1 MHTKECSMSFE
12 PLATTRGARC
22 GRVLVTALV
31 ASLAA
36 GSLAGCAGNDG
47 FAFFK
52 NTKSYSQDDL
62 ANQATISLN
71 PQNTHGA
78 YTSEWYQGEASESNL
93 PNRWLSEAQLSVSEN
108 EARRAAAQA
117 GLAINAADRFERLA
131 AENAAYE
138 RAASRRD
145 VSGFRADS
153 LGQVYD
159 AKLDEL
165 VSQTE
170 ATRINNTAGARRGL
184 AEVDITT
191 LEWQQQ
197 FERMY
202 AEADKAWNAAQGEHV
217 KMLAER
223 ERVESAGNAKI
234 DQMDRVAD
242 LTEKRAA
249 ERVAQ
254 LRAEARAIQIQSQ
267 AQVDALDRSISTT
280 GEQFDARSDRWREL
294 ASAAEKAADA
304 RVSELRSQAKAVS
317 EQDAEGK
324 YELDKLTAQ
333 LEYDRKLAEAEQMTM
348 AAEALAQQT
357 KASVDRLRAESDKD
371 LALSQTEYETEIAAI
386 DRFVEHG
393 ESEIAFQR
401 AEAHRIEREARAEFI
416 KAEAAAR
423 ANAIRETSRHQQQ
436 LSEAERELIAAEAK
450 AEAARIQKDLYQQ
463 LAKQRAAGRVT
474 LPNKTDQPDPAA
486 RNGDANPEMANAS
499 QKPEL
504 LHPEHVANFRASLA
518 EAASIRK
525 QQDATEKAVFATAQE
540 RTTQANAW
548 WDQRVARHESSLVQA
563 NSLERKGAADVEE
576 LFFQADAVVSAAE
589 AERSRAVASAEAFR
603 RETLAKI
610 VGLHAEADAIA
621 RTAEAE
627 VTEYLARADNAS
639 FTGNSE
645 VSHLR
650 VTRDS
655 SGVRGEAEAERL
667 LAEAQAFER
676 TQLAVVTQMRQEIA
690 TAEDVLDAEL
700 AKLDRTADAFIA
712 IAEATFNEHTST
724 ADTFAAVS
732 QAKVAQ
738 LAASNEANEQIAE
751 GEVQYL
757 AALQKATELAAEAN
771 VQRMVADA
779 DYEFGTYQAAD
790 MINRARI
797 VAESRMA
804 EAEAEA
810 QFHIAD
816 ADDRAVRARF
826 DSRVVQTSSERNRAY
841 AMRYLHQQREYAA
854 WAQAAAVAASYAD
867 ISAQALAQLDQRA
880 QAFRLIAQEN
890 WDERLASMPAFPA
903 PGNGQDLYFKALND
917 LSTPNGTIDS
927 PAFATELINPDE

>member
-1 MHTKECSMSFE
+1 MTFE
-12 PLATTRGARC
+12 PLDTTRGAR
-22 GRVLVTALV
+22 VLVTTLV
-31 ASLAA
+31 ATLAA
-36 GSLAGCAGNDG
+36 STLAGCAGDGG

-52 NTKSYSQDDL
+52 ASNGSYSENDL
-62 ANQATISLN
+62 ANQATITIN
-71 PQNTHGA
+71 PEDVQGQFTA
-78 YTSEWYQGEASESNL
+78 DWYQGEAAQTNL
-93 PNRWLSEAQLSVSEN
+93 PGRWLSEASLSVSEN

-117 GLAINAADRFERLA
+117 GLAVASADRFQQLA
-131 AENAAYE
+131 AQNAAYE
-138 RAASRRD
+138 RAASQRD

-153 LGQVYD
+153 LSNVYD
-159 AKLDEL
+159 AKLSEL

-170 ATRINNTAGARRGL
+170 AARINNSATTRRGD

-202 AEADKAWNAAQGEHV
+202 AEADRAWSTAQGEHT

-223 ERVESAGNAKI
+223 EQVDQAGNAKI
-234 DQMDRVAD
+234 EQMDRVAD
-242 LTEKRAA
+242 LTEQRAA

-254 LRAEARAIQIQSQ
+254 LRAEARAIEIQSQ

-280 GEQFDARSDRWREL
+280 GEQFDARAERWREL
-294 ASAAEKAADA
+294 ASAAEKAAGA
-304 RVSELRSQAKAVS
+304 RVSELRSQAKAIS
-317 EQDAEGK
+317 EQDAEGR
-324 YELDKLTAQ
+324 YELDKLTAG

-357 KASVDRLRAESDKD
+357 KASVDRLRAETDKN
-371 LALSQTEYETEIAAI
+371 LSLSQTEYETEIAAI

-393 ESEIAFQR
+393 ESEIAFLR
-401 AEAHRIEREARAEFI
+401 AEANRIEREARAEFI

-423 ANAIRETSRHQQQ
+423 ANAIRETSRHQEQ

-450 AEAARIQKDLYQQ
+450 AEAARIQKDLFRQ
-463 LAKQRAAGRVT
+463 LATQRAAGRVT
-474 LPNKTDQPDPAA
+474 LPGKIKQGEPEA
-486 RNGDANPEMANAS
+486 RNGDPNPTLVEAS
-499 QKPEL
+499 KKPEI
-504 LHPEHVANFRASLA
+504 LHPEHVAMFRASLA

-548 WDQRVARHESSLVQA
+548 WDQQVARHESTLVQA
-563 NSLERKGAADVEE
+563 DSLERKGAADVEE

-610 VGLHAEADAIA
+610 VGLHAEADAIE
-621 RTAEAE
+621 RTAQAE

-645 VSHLR
+645 IAHLR

-667 LAEAQAFER
+667 LAEADAFER

-690 TAEDVLDAEL
+690 TAEEVLEAEL
-700 AKLDRTADAFIA
+700 AKLDQAAESFIA
-712 IAEATFNEHTST
+712 IAEATFNEQTSS
-724 ADTFAAVS
+724 ADTFAQVS
-732 QAKVAQ
+732 EAFVEQ
-738 LAASNEANEQIAE
+738 LAAANNADAQIAE
-751 GEVQYL
+751 GQVQYL
-757 AALQKATELAAEAN
+757 ASLQKATELAAEAN
-771 VQRMVADA
+771 VQRIVADA

-797 VAESRMA
+797 VAQSRMA
-804 EAEAEA
+804 EAEADA

-816 ADDRAVRARF
+816 ADDRAIRARF
-826 DSRVVQTSSERNRAY
+826 DSRVVQTESERNRAY
-841 AMRYLHQQREYAA
+841 AQRYLRQQREYAA
-854 WAQAAAVAASYAD
+854 YAQAAAAAASYAD

-890 WDERLASMPAFPA
+890 WDERLAAMPAFPT

-917 LSTPNGTIDS
+917 LATPSFEPSNA
-927 PAFATELINPDE
+927 PAFATEFINPDQ